1 MERVYL
7 VIYSFVFL
15 FIGCTWTE
23 MIWFHFNRASL
34 SSVLKYSGVGG
45 GREGTKNTTKTESN
59 RSLFLFFLN

>member
-7 VIYSFVFL
+7 VIYLFVFL

-34 SSVLKYSGVGG
+34 SSVLKYSGAGG
-45 GREGTKNTTKTESN
+45 GREGTKNTTKQTPIEV
-59 RSLFLFFLN
+59 FFFFFF